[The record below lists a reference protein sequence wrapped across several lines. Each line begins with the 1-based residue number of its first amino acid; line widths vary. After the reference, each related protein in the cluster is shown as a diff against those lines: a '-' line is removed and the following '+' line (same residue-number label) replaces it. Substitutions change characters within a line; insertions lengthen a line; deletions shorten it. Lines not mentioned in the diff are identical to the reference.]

1 MAASSGREKPV
12 RRQRQGTCESQTT
25 WQVHGSLRR
34 LQLSHPGLSSERR
47 GHHEGS
53 NETVARFIAFVDS
66 FGAVRTLSGASS
78 PLLGAECQTRCTRSS
93 SHRSS
98 WSVKARSG
106 CGVRA
111 ASAALSNSDRAW
123 TVGAAKRGGHVANRA
138 WRASFVDVGSN
149 NYQIF
154 PPAPTCRSVFLPLLA
169 R

>member
-1 MAASSGREKPV
+1 VRAKPRGRCMEVFAAYNFPTLACRVKGEGIMKA
-12 RRQRQGTCESQTT
+12 QTKLSQD
-25 WQVHGSLRR
+25 SL
-34 LQLSHPGLSSERR
+34 
-47 GHHEGS
+47 
-53 NETVARFIAFVDS
+53 AFVDS

-78 PLLGAECQTRCTRSS
+78 PLLGAECQARCTRSS